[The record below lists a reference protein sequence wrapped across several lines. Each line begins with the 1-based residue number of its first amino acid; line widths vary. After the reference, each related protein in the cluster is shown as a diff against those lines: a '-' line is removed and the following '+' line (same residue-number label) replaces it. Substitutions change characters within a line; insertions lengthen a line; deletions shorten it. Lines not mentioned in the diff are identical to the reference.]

1 MRRSIFLSSIYP
13 ASGGLLARYILTLL
27 LLATTAANASEESIP
42 EAPSEPSP
50 LTSTIGLGYQALS
63 GNSDSQTMNGNV
75 ALTYT
80 KGRYQTNADAK
91 FIMAKKNGQEDK
103 RKLSTS
109 LKSKRMIRDGYYF
122 YGNGSY
128 IDDRYGPYYAD
139 SIVSTGIGYRLFSY
153 ETFQTL
159 VDIGPG
165 FRHQDPNLDEIKS
178 DSIVKQEVVNEMVLQ
193 STIDMQW
200 KPLKSLTLSAKF
212 NVISGKSNTTLES
225 SFNATNAITDNI
237 ALNLGYTQT
246 YYSWVPEGMKNSDTT
261 TTISLIYTI

>member
-1 MRRSIFLSSIYP
+1 MFRPLPYP

-27 LLATTAANASEESIP
+27 LLATTAANASEETTTSN
-42 EAPSEPSP
+42 EPSP
-50 LTSTIGLGYQALS
+50 LTSTIGLGYQSLS
-63 GNSDSQTMNGNV
+63 GNSDSQTLNGNV

-80 KGRYQTNADAK
+80 KGRYQTNGDAK
-91 FIMAKKNGQEDK
+91 FIMAKKNGEEDK
-103 RKLSTS
+103 RKMSMS
-109 LKSKRMIRDGYYF
+109 LKAKRMIRDGYYF

-165 FRHQDPNLDEIKS
+165 FRHQDPNLDEIKD

-193 STIDMQW
+193 STIDIKW
-200 KPLKSLTLSAKF
+200 KPLKTLTLSAKF
-212 NVISGKSNTTLES
+212 NIISGQSNTTLETTL
-225 SFNATNAITDNI
+225 NATNAITDNI

-246 YYSWVPEGMKNSDTT
+246 AYSWVPEGMQNSDTT
-261 TTISLIYTI
+261 TTISLIYTL

>member
-1 MRRSIFLSSIYP
+1 MASIFLDLYDP
-13 ASGGLLARYILTLL
+13 ACGGLLARYILTLL
-27 LLATTAANASEESIP
+27 LLATTAAHASEESTP
-42 EAPSEPSP
+42 EAPTEPSP

-63 GNSDSQTMNGNV
+63 GNSDSQTLNGNV

-80 KGRYQTNADAK
+80 KGRYQTNGDAK
-91 FIMAKKNGQEDK
+91 FIMAKKDGEEDK
-103 RKLSTS
+103 RKMSVS

-193 STIDMQW
+193 STIDIQW
-200 KPLKSLTLSAKF
+200 KPLKNLTLSAKF
-212 NVISGKSNTTLES
+212 NVISGQSNTTLES
-225 SFNATNAITDNI
+225 TFNATNAITDNI
-237 ALNLGYTQT
+237 ALNVGYTQT
-246 YYSWVPEGMKNSDTT
+246 AYSWVPEGMQNSDST
-261 TTISLIYTI
+261 TTISLIYTL

>member
-1 MRRSIFLSSIYP
+1 MFLSLHDP

-27 LLATTAANASEESIP
+27 LLATTAANASEEP
-42 EAPSEPSP
+42 TTATPNEPSP
-50 LTSTIGLGYQALS
+50 LTSSIGLGYQSLS
-63 GNSDSQTMNGNV
+63 GNSDSQTLNGNIAV
-75 ALTYT
+75 TYT
-80 KGRYQTNADAK
+80 KGRYQTNGDAK
-91 FIMAKKNGQEDK
+91 FIMAKKDGQEDK
-103 RKLSTS
+103 RKMSMS

-128 IDDRYGPYYAD
+128 VDDRYRPYYAD
-139 SIVSTGIGYRLFSY
+139 SLVSTGIGYRLFSY

-178 DSIVKQEVVNEMVLQ
+178 DSIVKQEVVNEVVLQ
-193 STIDMQW
+193 STVDMQW
-200 KPLKSLTLSAKF
+200 KPLKTLTLSAKF
-212 NVISGKSNTTLES
+212 NVVSGKSNTTLES

-261 TTISLIYTI
+261 TTISLIYTL

>member
-1 MRRSIFLSSIYP
+1 MFLSLHDP

-27 LLATTAANASEESIP
+27 LLATTAANASEEP
-42 EAPSEPSP
+42 TTATPNEPSP
-50 LTSTIGLGYQALS
+50 LTSSIGLGYQSLS
-63 GNSDSQTMNGNV
+63 GNSDSQTLNGNIAV
-75 ALTYT
+75 TYT
-80 KGRYQTNADAK
+80 KGRYQTNGDAK
-91 FIMAKKNGQEDK
+91 FIMAKKDGQEDK
-103 RKLSTS
+103 RKMSMS

-139 SIVSTGIGYRLFSY
+139 SLVSMGIGYRLFSY

-178 DSIVKQEVVNEMVLQ
+178 DSIVKQEVVNEVVLQ
-193 STIDMQW
+193 STVDMQW
-200 KPLKSLTLSAKF
+200 KPLKTLTLSAKF
-212 NVISGKSNTTLES
+212 NVVSGKSNTTLES

-261 TTISLIYTI
+261 TTISLIYTL

>member
-1 MRRSIFLSSIYP
+1 M
-13 ASGGLLARYILTLL
+13 ARYILTLL
-27 LLATTAANASEESIP
+27 LLATTAANASEKSTP

-50 LTSTIGLGYQALS
+50 LTSTIGLGYQSLS
-63 GNSDSQTMNGNV
+63 GNSNSQTLNGNI

-80 KGRYQTNADAK
+80 KGRYQTNGDAK
-91 FIMAKKNGQEDK
+91 FIMAKKDGEEDK
-103 RKLSTS
+103 RKMSVS

-139 SIVSTGIGYRLFSY
+139 SIISTGIGYRLFSY

-159 VDIGPG
+159 MDIGPG

-178 DSIVKQEVVNEMVLQ
+178 GSIVKQEVVNEMVLQ
-193 STIDMQW
+193 STIDIQW
-200 KPLKSLTLSAKF
+200 KPLKTLTLSAKF
-212 NVISGKSNTTLES
+212 NVISGRSNTTLES
-225 SFNATNAITDNI
+225 TLNATNSITDNI

-246 YYSWVPEGMKNSDTT
+246 AYSWVPDGMKNSDSTT
-261 TTISLIYTI
+261 TVSLIYTL

>member
-1 MRRSIFLSSIYP
+1 M
-13 ASGGLLARYILTLL
+13 ARYILTLL

>member
-1 MRRSIFLSSIYP
+1 MRRSKFLSSNHP

-27 LLATTAANASEESIP
+27 LLATTAANASEETP
-42 EAPSEPSP
+42 KAPSEPSP

-63 GNSDSQTMNGNV
+63 GNSDSQTFNGNV

-91 FIMAKKNGQEDK
+91 FIMAKKDGQEDK
-103 RKLSTS
+103 RKMSMS

-165 FRHQDPNLDEIKS
+165 FRHQDPNLDEIKN

-193 STIDMQW
+193 STIDIQW
-200 KPLKSLTLSAKF
+200 KPLKTLTLSAKF
-212 NVISGKSNTTLES
+212 NVVSGQSNTTLES
-225 SFNATNAITDNI
+225 SLNATNDITDNI
-237 ALNLGYTQT
+237 ALNIGYTQT
-246 YYSWVPEGMKNSDTT
+246 AYSWVPEGMKNSDTT
-261 TTISLIYTI
+261 TTISLIYTL